1 MYDVDMKFE
10 TVTKLDKRN
19 TTTLKKLSMTSVSN
33 FDVTVLFSIY
43 GQLAVLQKP
52 DFGGMVYTTYIFI
65 NNMFL
70 SYKN

>member
-19 TTTLKKLSMTSVSN
+19 TSMTSVSN

>member
-1 MYDVDMKFE
+1 
-10 TVTKLDKRN
+10 
-19 TTTLKKLSMTSVSN
+19 MTSVSN

>member
-19 TTTLKKLSMTSVSN
+19 TTTLKKIVHDVCLK